1 MRKKAFGGDDV
12 VGLNGKNSN
21 PFMERIGHGGL
32 ALVNENNDISF
43 IKKKLMKSSRTPLLL
58 PNIDLSFP

>member
-43 IKKKLMKSSRTPLLL
+43 IKKKVDEILKDSLVITKHRS
-58 PNIDLSFP
+58 